1 MDKDAATDEKEKVN
15 IFAVETD
22 SFIVP
27 NIVEGRLYEKTGE
40 VVVDKTMS
48 EVEDFG
54 IGDQIY
60 LSGSDEKVTIVG
72 YRDNAYFGVAPVVY
86 MDFDAFSELM

>member
-1 MDKDAATDEKEKVN
+1 MKKLEK
-15 IFAVETD
+15 
-22 SFIVP
+22 S
-27 NIVEGRLYEKTGE
+27 LSKTL
-40 VVVDKTMS
+40 S

-72 YRDNAYFGVAPVVY
+72 YTDNAYFGVAPVIY
-86 MDFDAFSELM
+86 MGFNAFSELIQADKQSRQY